1 VDGGEGEEMPSQVCA
16 ACGLTTYQPS
26 IKACTWIECKEP
38 LKGPVVEDREP
49 TALAYTYCKK
59 MGDDE
64 CKGHK
69 HAPNG
74 SIVIEVSKE
83 VWDEMT
89 EGIDWG
95 DATSAD

>member
-1 VDGGEGEEMPSQVCA
+1 
-16 ACGLTTYQPS
+16 
-26 IKACTWIECKEP
+26 
-38 LKGPVVEDREP
+38 
-49 TALAYTYCKK
+49 